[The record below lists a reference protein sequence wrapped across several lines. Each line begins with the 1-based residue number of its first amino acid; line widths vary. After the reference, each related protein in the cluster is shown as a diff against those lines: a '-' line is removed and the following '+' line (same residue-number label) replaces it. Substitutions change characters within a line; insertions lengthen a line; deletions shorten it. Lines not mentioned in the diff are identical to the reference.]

1 MADDHVGY
9 GSGCGVVGVGAD
21 ELWAEVAVFHNAEG
35 GEDHR
40 YAECYDSE
48 SADGGYELVSAGGGI
63 FGLPSV
69 EQGVEVFLLFG
80 GEAEYD
86 VGTMFG

>member
-21 ELWAEVAVFHNAEG
+21 ELWRVFAVFHNAQG
-35 GEDHR
+35 GDYHR

-48 SADGGYELVSAGGGI
+48 ATDGGDELVSAGGCI
-63 FGLPSV
+63 VGLPLV
-69 EQGVEVFLLFG
+69 EQGVEVFLLPG
-80 GEAEYD
+80 GQAEED
-86 VGTMFG
+86 IRAVF

>member
-9 GSGCGVVGVGAD
+9 GSDCGVVGVGAD
-21 ELWAEVAVFHNAEG
+21 EFWRVVAVFHYTQG
-35 GEDHR
+35 GEYHR

-48 SADGGYELVSAGGGI
+48 AADGGYELVSAGGGI

-69 EQGVEVFLLFG
+69 EQGIEVFLLFG
-80 GEAEYD
+80 GKAEYD